1 MTAQQS
7 RRIGAAVDLGSTTIA
22 IRCIDLI
29 TGERIMETSFA
40 NPQCRYGADVITRI
54 QHCLQAEEMAVRLR
68 NIVWSALLEQ
78 LQQALQGDM
87 PQLKRIVISGNT
99 TMQHILRGLSVEG
112 LAKAPFHPV
121 DLNEA
126 EEIQTWNDQKIAV
139 HYLPGLSAFVG
150 ADILSGAAYLQMGTE
165 QTYDLLVDLG
175 TNGELL
181 LLNNEQ
187 GYASSTACGP
197 VFDHVISGAAY
208 GSESIHAIAN
218 CVKRH
223 LIDRS
228 GLIAAPFFEKGI
240 MIDRNFVIRQQNV
253 RNFQLAKGAIYAGI
267 CCLVEEAA
275 IDWQEIRNVYISG
288 GMGFYMDI
296 KDAFVVGLL
305 PQELKGT
312 ITISGNSS
320 LEGATK
326 FLQDEENM
334 RETCSAIRKRTNC
347 LELANLPQFQT
358 RYLEAMNF

>member
-7 RRIGAAVDLGSTTIA
+7 CRIGAAVDLGSTTIA
-22 IRCIDLI
+22 IRCVDLI
-29 TGERIMETSFA
+29 AGERIMETSFA

-54 QHCLQAEEMAVRLR
+54 QHCLQDEEMATKLR
-68 NIVWSALLEQ
+68 DIVWSALQEQLEQ
-78 LQQALQGDM
+78 TLQEDM
-87 PQLKRIVISGNT
+87 QYLDQIVISGNT
-99 TMQHILRGLSVEG
+99 TMQHILRGLSVKG

-121 DLNEA
+121 DLSKA
-126 EEIQTWNDQKIAV
+126 EEIHTWNDQKIV
-139 HYLPGLSAFVG
+139 IHYLPGLSAFVG
-150 ADILSGAAYLQMGTE
+150 ADILSGAAYLQMGISR
-165 QTYDLLVDLG
+165 TYDLLVDLG

-181 LLNNEQ
+181 LLNNQ
-187 GYASSTACGP
+187 HGYASSTACGP

-223 LIDRS
+223 LIDVN

-240 MIDRNFVIRQQNV
+240 VIDRNFVIRQQNV

-275 IDWQEIRNVYISG
+275 IDWEEIQNVYISG
-288 GMGFYMDI
+288 GMGFYMDVR
-296 KDAFVVGLL
+296 DAFTVGLL
-305 PQELKGT
+305 PDELKGK
-312 ITISGNSS
+312 IIISGNSS
-320 LEGATK
+320 LEGATM
-326 FLQDEENM
+326 FLRDPHNM
-334 RETCSAIRKRTNC
+334 RETCCAIKERTKC

>member
-1 MTAQQS
+1 MKTQQS

-22 IRCIDLI
+22 IRCLDLI
-29 TGERIMETSFA
+29 IGERIAEISFA

-54 QHCLQAEEMAVRLR
+54 QRCLQEEEMAIRLR
-68 NIVWSALLEQ
+68 DIVWSALQKQ
-78 LQQALQGDM
+78 LKQTLQGDM
-87 PQLKRIVISGNT
+87 QYLGQIVISGNT

-126 EEIQTWNDQKIAV
+126 DEIHTWNDQKIVV

-150 ADILSGAAYLQMGTE
+150 ADILSGAAYLQMGTGH
-165 QTYDLLVDLG
+165 TYDLLVDLG

-181 LLNNEQ
+181 LLNNQ
-187 GYASSTACGP
+187 HGYASSTACGP
-197 VFDHVISGAAY
+197 VFDHVLSGAAY
-208 GSESIHAIAN
+208 GSESIHAIAS

-223 LIDRS
+223 LIDVN

-240 MIDRNFVIRQQNV
+240 VIDRNFVIRQHNV

-267 CCLVEEAA
+267 CCLVEEAG
-275 IDWQEIRNVYISG
+275 ISWQDIHNVYVSG
-288 GMGFYMDI
+288 GMGFYMDVR
-296 KDAFVVGLL
+296 DAFTVGLL
-305 PQELKGT
+305 PKELKGK
-312 ITISGNSS
+312 IIISGNSS
-320 LEGATK
+320 LEGATM
-326 FLQDEENM
+326 FLQDAQNM
-334 RETCSAIRKRTNC
+334 RETCSVIKERTKC